1 MPMTIRDASTQ
12 ELMEALLSRCNPA
25 IFIGT
30 KNEGGDDGGRN
41 TFWHSRGHPA
51 VCYGLCHELAFVLL
65 ANQAK
70 KI

>member
-1 MPMTIRDASTQ
+1 MTIKDASTQ
-12 ELMEALLSRCNPA
+12 ELMNELLGRCNPA

-51 VCYGLCHELAFVLL
+51 VCYGLCHEMAFTISEE
-65 ANQAK
+65 AK
-70 KI
+70 KL

>member
-1 MPMTIRDASTQ
+1 MNIKDLPTP
-12 ELMEALLSRCNPA
+12 ELINELTARCNPA

-41 TFWHSRGHPA
+41 TFWHSRGRPA
-51 VCYGLCHELAFVLL
+51 VCYGLCHEMAFTILTD
-65 ANQAK
+65 QAR

>member
-1 MPMTIRDASTQ
+1 MIIKDASAQ
-12 ELMEALLSRCNPA
+12 DLMEELLSRCNPA
-25 IFIGT
+25 VFIGS

-51 VCYGLCHELAFVLL
+51 VCYGLCHEMAFTIQQEQ
-65 ANQAK
+65 AN